1 MIKSNHNII
10 ANKRYFEFSRI
21 SNTFAIIAIIIALL
35 FCSILT
41 YLNLSLFILPIVM
54 FFSLCYIWIKYP
66 KIWIYTIIAS
76 LTYFL
81 TDSSEGVSSLDVI
94 AGGFY
99 IVSLFI
105 WFAWHLIIKK
115 NRLVYN
121 ISDWLMLF
129 LVALLP
135 FFYLITFL
143 NDINPL
149 NGLREIILFILIL
162 YYFPIRYYLKDKK
175 DIIYLLVLF
184 ALVLFFVDIQQFYHY
199 FSNFKKSVVYAFQL
213 AQNKG
218 RVNQTLFTT
227 GIISTLLFT
236 FYFKSTKYRI
246 ISIFLATLTMIA
258 LLLTFSRTFWILV
271 IFESFVVFLYIN
283 KIEKRKFIIYL
294 CSTVLISFG
303 ILYFAFNDKLQVLST
318 FATKRLLSSTQGTK
332 DVSVVARL
340 LEYKVV
346 LRNIKDHPLGGN
358 GFSKLFA
365 FHNGL
370 DPEVIKTE
378 FIHNGYFYI
387 SYRAGIPFAI
397 VYVFIILYNA
407 IYPIYLH
414 RYLKDEFTKNIA
426 FLVSINL
433 FSMLISDFTTPQFF
447 FREGYFIIAILIA
460 LNGFCKLQLD
470 NEQKVKYAQLT

>member
-21 SNTFAIIAIIIALL
+21 SNSFAIIAIIISLL

-41 YLNLSLFILPIVM
+41 YLNLSLFILPIVL

-81 TDSSEGVSSLDVI
+81 TDSNDGVSALDVI
-94 AGGFY
+94 VGGFY

-143 NDINPL
+143 NNINPL
-149 NGLREIILFILIL
+149 NGLREIILFLLIL

-175 DIIYLLVLF
+175 DVIYLLVLF
-184 ALVLFFVDIQQFYHY
+184 ALVLFIIDLQQFYNY
-199 FSNFKKSVVYAFQL
+199 FSNFKKSVIYAFQL
-213 AQNKG
+213 AQSKG

-227 GIISTLLFT
+227 GIISSLLFT
-236 FYFKSTKYRI
+236 FYFKSMKFRI
-246 ISIFLATLTMIA
+246 MSILLSTLTMIA

-271 IFESFVVFLYIN
+271 IFESLIIFLYLN
-283 KIEKRKFIIYL
+283 KIEKRKFVIYL
-294 CSTVLISFG
+294 CSTILISFG
-303 ILYFAFNDKLQVLST
+303 ILYFAFNEKLQTLST
-318 FATKRLLSSTQGTK
+318 FATNRLLSSTQGTK

-358 GFSKLFA
+358 GFSKKFA

-370 DPEVIKTE
+370 VSEAVKTE

-397 VYVFIILYNA
+397 VYVFIILYNSV
-407 IYPIYLH
+407 YPLYLNY
-414 RYLKDEFTKNIA
+414 YLKDKFTKYIA
-426 FLVSINL
+426 FMVFLGL
-433 FSMLISDFTTPQFF
+433 FSLIISDFTTPQFF

>member
-10 ANKRYFEFSRI
+10 ANKRYFEFSKI
-21 SNTFAIIAIIIALL
+21 SNIFAIIATIIALL

-41 YLNLSLFILPIVM
+41 YLNLSLFILPIVLL
-54 FFSLCYIWIKYP
+54 FPLCYIWIKYP

-81 TDSSEGVSSLDVI
+81 TDSSEGVSALDVI
-94 AGGFY
+94 VGGFY
-99 IVSLFI
+99 VFSLFV
-105 WFAWHLIIKK
+105 WFAWQLIIKR

-135 FFYLITFL
+135 FFYLITFF
-143 NDINPL
+143 NNINPL
-149 NGLREIILFILIL
+149 DGFREIILFILVL
-162 YYFPIRYYLKDKK
+162 YYFPFRYYLKDKK

-184 ALVLFFVDIQQFYHY
+184 AIVIFIIDLQQFYNY
-199 FSNFKKSVVYAFQL
+199 FYNFKKSVVYAFQL
-213 AQNKG
+213 SQSKG

-227 GIISTLLFT
+227 GIVSSLLFT
-236 FYFKSTKYRI
+236 FYIKSTKFRI
-246 ISIFLATLTMIA
+246 LTILLSTLTILA

-271 IFESFVVFLYIN
+271 IFESLIIFLYIN
-283 KIEKRKFIIYL
+283 KTEKTKFLLYL
-294 CSTVLISFG
+294 SSTILLSYG
-303 ILYFAFNDKLQVLST
+303 ILYFAFNDKLLVLNT
-318 FATKRLLSSTQGTK
+318 FATKKLLSSTQGTK
-332 DVSVVARL
+332 DVSVIARL

-346 LRNIKDHPLGGN
+346 LRNIQDHPLGGN
-358 GFSKLFA
+358 GFSKIFA

-370 DPEVIKTE
+370 APEVVKTQ

-397 VYVFIILYNA
+397 VYVFIILYNT

-426 FLVSINL
+426 FLVSIS
-433 FSMLISDFTTPQFF
+433 FISILISDFTTPQFF

-470 NEQKVKYAQLT
+470 NEQKVKYAQHT